1 LRACPSFPTRLSSDL
16 STFFVSPFSEA
27 VCISVDGFGDFASAA
42 CGLGRQNKI
51 TIDRRIYF
59 PHSLGIFYEA
69 LTQYLGFP
77 HYGDE
82 YKVMGLAPYGQP
94 TYLDQMR
101 QIVVLQD
108 DGTFRLNLDYFRH
121 HKEKIDY
128 EWDNGAPYVDNLFS
142 PALLDLLGPARADGG
157 ELTPRHRDIARSV
170 QAMYEEAFF
179 HLLNSVHARHR

>member
-1 LRACPSFPTRLSSDL
+1 A
-16 STFFVSPFSEA
+16 A
-27 VCISVDGFGDFASAA
+27 VVSVDGFGDFASAA
-42 CGLGRQNKI
+42 WGVGSGTEIRVEDKV
-51 TIDRRIYF
+51 YF
-59 PHSLGIFYEA
+59 PHSLGMFYEA

-101 QIVVLQD
+101 QIVVLRD

-128 EWDNGAPYVDNLFS
+128 ECDNGAHHVDNLFS

-157 ELTPRHRDIARSV
+157 ELTSRHRDIARSV

-179 HLLNSVHARHR
+179 